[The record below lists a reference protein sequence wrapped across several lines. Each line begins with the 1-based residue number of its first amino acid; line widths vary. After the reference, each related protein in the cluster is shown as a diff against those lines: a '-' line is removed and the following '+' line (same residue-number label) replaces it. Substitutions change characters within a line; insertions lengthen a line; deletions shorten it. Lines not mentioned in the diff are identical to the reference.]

1 MHDTVPPRRFVRALD
16 ALRRTV
22 AAEPRPEPR
31 DFRERLAYI
40 ERDLAEMRTRVN
52 ALFFAVLAAAIGQL
66 ISRLFT

>member
-1 MHDTVPPRRFVRALD
+1 MNDTPATHRFMRALD
-16 ALRRTV
+16 ALRRAV
-22 AAEPRPEPR
+22 ATDPRPAPR